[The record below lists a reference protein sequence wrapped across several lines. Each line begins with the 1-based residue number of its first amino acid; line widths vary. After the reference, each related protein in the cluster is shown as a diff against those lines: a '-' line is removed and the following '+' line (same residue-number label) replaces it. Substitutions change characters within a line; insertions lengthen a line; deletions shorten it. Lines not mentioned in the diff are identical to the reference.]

1 MSGLLHAAEYRV
13 GSSWDAVSRIAIV
26 AEKCRGKS
34 ARPLNQT
41 TRWNGLKSTMMGRWK
56 GNIGR
61 VQTDLLILLLPLV
74 DNRTDDDVGED
85 ENEDELFWSR
95 DCASRVGLGT
105 LEVCYVLVH

>member
-61 VQTDLLILLLPLV
+61 VQTDLLIL
-74 DNRTDDDVGED
+74 TAI
-85 ENEDELFWSR
+85 SR
-95 DCASRVGLGT
+95 QQNGRRRWRRRERRRIILAT
-105 LEVCYVLVH
+105 